1 MKHRLFTLVLF
12 LLLGAVLN
20 VAVAS
25 ACALAV
31 DLSKGG
37 EFTFQVRDDL
47 FYARLRQRPGAI
59 RALVWRSNDPDIP
72 ADGWDYS
79 MIQNWMAYLGD
90 AFYLSAADEKAR
102 QARAQ
107 LQPVTQRGDDG
118 NSPAFPTWIPRGH
131 LRKRELSG
139 YDFPT
144 PIIYDA
150 RGWPFVAMRCE
161 VVFPIGGAQGQ
172 EYITGGMRISPR
184 AGALREWLSFRV
196 LPIRPIWPG
205 FAVNTLF
212 YTAILLP
219 LISGPFALRRLIRR
233 KRGVCVAC
241 GYDIHH
247 ADHDVC
253 PECGA
258 AIRLQRA
265 VAPRI

>member
-1 MKHRLFTLVLF
+1 MKRRLFTLAIF
-12 LLLGAVLN
+12 LLLGAVVN
-20 VAVAS
+20 VAVAWG
-25 ACALAV
+25 CALAV

-37 EFTFQVRDDL
+37 EFTFQVGDDL
-47 FYARLRQRPGAI
+47 FYARLRQRPGAV
-59 RALVWRSNDPDIP
+59 RALVWRSNDTDIP
-72 ADGWDYS
+72 HDLEWAYS
-79 MIQNWMAYLGD
+79 MTQNWKGYVGD
-90 AFYLSAADEKAR
+90 AVTLWAADVPR
-102 QARAQ
+102 RARAQ
-107 LQPVTQRGDDG
+107 LQPDTQRGDDG

-139 YDFPT
+139 HDFPT

-205 FAVNTLF
+205 FAINTGF
-212 YTAILLP
+212 YAAILWP
-219 LISGPFALRRLIRR
+219 LICGPFALRRRIRR
-233 KRGVCVAC
+233 KRGWCVAC
-241 GYDIHH
+241 GYDLRH
-247 ADHDVC
+247 ADHDGC

-258 AIRLQRA
+258 TDEG
-265 VAPRI
+265 